1 MFITGYL
8 SCVYSTFVYLLFCWL
23 FTGHLLCVQIS
34 CSFSGDGLERIAE
47 PEPCVY
53 VLTVKSSQL
62 CMHPLFTGYRKHQRA
77 RITCS
82 PVLTEDEYQQYKEME
97 GERGQPM
104 DRNEETDSEDVD
116 DNYDSQSSVDGY
128 TNKDLMQTVGSFIGK
143 LAGALGEAAEEAL
156 ETRTGGG
163 NTWIE
168 SDSED
173 VADDDQSKE
182 KFKNAIEKLKNKL
195 QDNFLEE
202 IDEDSSEELDEDTE
216 VADHS
221 PGEPTESPV
230 LTPVQVDPDDVGYD
244 NDVGVSKEVDAFEDG
259 DDAQHFDVGGWKV
272 RVSSADKSVTSEDE
286 EDESLKELQEQV
298 SKELQ
303 EKLEEMGVKASGE
316 TIASTGW
323 WVGVTAVIVP
333 IQGKLK

>member
-1 MFITGYL
+1 MFV
-8 SCVYSTFVYLLFCWL
+8 VYYWLLVRCLPDPCL
-23 FTGHLLCVQIS
+23 FTDHLLCVQIS

-82 PVLTEDEYQQYKEME
+82 PVLTEDEYRQYKEME
-97 GERGQPM
+97 GERGQLT
-104 DRNEETDSEDVD
+104 DRNKETDSEDD
-116 DNYDSQSSVDGY
+116 DDYDSQSSIDGY
-128 TNKDLMQTVGSFIGK
+128 TNNDLMQRVGSFIGE

-156 ETRTGGG
+156 ETRTTEGES
-163 NTWIE
+163 WIE
-168 SDSED
+168 PDSED
-173 VADDDQSKE
+173 DSDDDQSKE
-182 KFKNAIEKLKNKL
+182 KFKNVIEKLKNKL
-195 QDNFLEE
+195 QDELLEGM
-202 IDEDSSEELDEDTE
+202 DEDSSEKLDEDME
-216 VADHS
+216 VTDHS
-221 PGEPTESPV
+221 PSELTESQE
-230 LTPVQVDPDDVGYD
+230 LTPVQVDPDDVDYD
-244 NDVGVSKEVDAFEDG
+244 NDVGVSEEVDPFEDAE
-259 DDAQHFDVGGWKV
+259 DAQHFDVGGWKV

-316 TIASTGW
+316 TTASTGW
-323 WVGVTAVIVP
+323 WVGVTAAILP
-333 IQGKLK
+333 IQGRLK